1 MGILSS
7 FKGLF
12 KQKDPIEPILEE
24 AVALQEFTHQDP
36 EELLRQLTG
45 LLTEHDGTVLAHLE
59 AILPEPL
66 VYLEELGY
74 VCLEDETRSDLL
86 WLALAN
92 VLQANDYLLIRD
104 WKDELEDFT
113 YFYDQLKPVQ
123 AAGLDVA
130 SLGLE
135 LDEDQ
140 DLSVWLDQLSDAL
153 LEKGYCLGTMT
164 IDSDSYHVLVGPK
177 ALISQVDALA
187 ISLGQEIV
195 FYG

>member
-7 FKGLF
+7 LKDLF
-12 KQKDPIEPILEE
+12 KQKESIEPVLEE
-24 AVALQEFTHQDP
+24 AVAPQEFTHQDP
-36 EELLRQLTG
+36 EELLCQLAG

-59 AILPEPL
+59 AILPDSL
-66 VYLEELGY
+66 AYLEELGY
-74 VCLEDETRSDLL
+74 VGLEDETRSDLL

-92 VLQANDYLLIRD
+92 ILEANDYLLIRD

-123 AAGLDVA
+123 ATGLDVA

-135 LDEDQ
+135 LDDDQ
-140 DLSVWLDQLSDAL
+140 DLSVWLDQLSNCL
-153 LEKGYCLGTMT
+153 LEKGYCLGTMS
-164 IDSDSYHVLVGPK
+164 IDSDSYHVLVSPK

-187 ISLGQEIV
+187 ISLGQEID